1 MRNDFIKY
9 IENNSSAPNSG
20 KNYTSGLNAISKIL
34 GKDIFKITSS
44 KEILNII
51 ENLNNDKGF
60 LKLNKNNNM
69 YSNAIRHYL
78 EFLNTQASNPKSM
91 IILNDIQIQ
100 LTKELLKTVVE
111 LELNV
116 SYKDLADRVTDAGF
130 KLHHRQV
137 GRNIGEISKLCHQL
151 GLPLLSAK
159 VMNLTSH
166 EPGEGFL
173 DLYKSLEPTIKGD
186 PKYLFKK
193 ELEKI
198 RKCEKWYILTEY
210 LNIEIEGITKS
221 KKFDTRDFESVFPEE
236 VNSGNYPEGAVKTV
250 LVNKYER
257 NSKAKNECIKF
268 HGTQCKI
275 CGFKFSEK
283 YGVKFQNKIHVH
295 HVKPISEIGEEY
307 QINPIKDLVP
317 VCPNCHMI
325 LHSKGKNEIYTIE
338 EVKEMIKNNL
348 YLK

>member
-44 KEILNII
+44 EEILNII
-51 ENLNNDKGF
+51 ENLNNDKEF

-78 EFLNTQASNPKSM
+78 EFLNTQISNPENM

-111 LELNV
+111 LEPNV
-116 SYKDLADRVTDAGF
+116 SYKDLADRVTNAGF

-137 GRNIGEISKLCHQL
+137 GRNIGEVSKLCYQL

-159 VMNLTSH
+159 VMNLVSH

-186 PKYLFKK
+186 PKYIFKK

-198 RKCEKWYILTEY
+198 RKCEKWYVLTEY
-210 LNIEIEGITKS
+210 LNIEVEGITKP
-221 KKFDTRDFESVFPEE
+221 KNFDTYDFVSVFPEE
-236 VNSGNYPEGAVKTV
+236 VNSENYPEGAIKTV

-257 NSKAKNECIKF
+257 NSKAKTECIKF
-268 HGTQCKI
+268 YGTQCKV

-283 YGVKFQNKIHVH
+283 YGLKFENKIHVH
-295 HVKPISEIGEEY
+295 HIKPISEIGKEY
-307 QINPIKDLVP
+307 QIDPIKDLIP

-325 LHSKGKNEIYTIE
+325 LHSKGKNEVYTIE

-348 YLK
+348 